1 MTSTKPPSFVS
12 TLSLLC
18 SGLLLLTLAGAC
30 ESKKG
35 PALPPATGKDAP
47 PPPSVPNLQQLAK
60 DAPAQE
66 RVVSSAAGTGTLR
79 PRHEAA
85 LGPKETGLITAIA
98 VDEGDSVKKGQ
109 ILFRLDSV
117 QAGLAVDQARAAV
130 ATVQV
135 QVDAAQLDFDRTKAL
150 RERGSVPADALDQV
164 KSRLDAAS
172 SSLRQAKAA
181 LSVMER
187 HATNMVQTAPF
198 DGVVTER
205 RMNVGETATLMPPSV
220 VMVVQDLES
229 LELRARLPESALRE
243 VQVGSEITVRF
254 PSVDQTRTVKVKRI
268 APTIDART
276 RTIEIIAD
284 VDNKDRR
291 LLVGMLAEVMYGDG
305 SAAKSSAAAKSGTVK
320 NEQQDAERALRAEKE
335 AAR

>member
-1 MTSTKPPSFVS
+1 MTSTKSFSFVS
-12 TLSLLC
+12 
-18 SGLLLLTLAGAC
+18 LLLLLALAGAC

-35 PALPPATGKDAP
+35 PALPDATGKDAP
-47 PPPSVPNLQQLAK
+47 PPPSVPTLQELAK
-60 DAPAQE
+60 KDPGQG

-85 LGPKETGLITAIA
+85 LGPKETGLITAIM

-109 ILFRLDSV
+109 VLFRLDSI
-117 QAGLAVDQARAAV
+117 QAALAVDQARAAA

-135 QVDAAQLDFDRTKAL
+135 QVDAAQLDFDRTKSL

-164 KSRLDAAS
+164 KSRLDAAQS
-172 SSLRQAKAA
+172 GMRQAKAA

-187 HATNMVQTAPF
+187 HATNMVLTAPF

-220 VMVVQDLES
+220 VMVVQDLDS
-229 LELRARLPESALRE
+229 LELRARLPESALRD
-243 VQVGSEITVRF
+243 VRVGTELTVRF
-254 PSVDQTRTVKVKRI
+254 PSVDQTRRVKVKRI

-284 VDNKDRR
+284 VDNQDRR
-291 LLVGMLAEVMYGDG
+291 LLVGMLAEVVYGAG
-305 SAAKSSAAAKSGTVK
+305 ETAKSGAAASDGDQA
-320 NEQQDAERALRAEKE
+320 EPSPERALRADKE
-335 AAR
+335 ASR